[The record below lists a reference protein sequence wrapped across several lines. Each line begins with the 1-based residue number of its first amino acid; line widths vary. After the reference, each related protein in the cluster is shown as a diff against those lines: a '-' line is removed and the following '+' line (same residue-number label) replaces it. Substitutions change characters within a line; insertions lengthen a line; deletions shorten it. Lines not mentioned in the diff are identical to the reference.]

1 MEMKSA
7 EVVRN
12 AEERKAFYAKI
23 DRDNLAPL
31 WEVLKGLIPSEPKP
45 TAAPHLWCQRRLC
58 LWKQQ
63 QTTCERIRE
72 TRDRVS
78 QDR

>member
-23 DRDNLAPL
+23 DRDSLAPL
-31 WEVLKGLIPSEPKP
+31 WEVLKGLIP
-45 TAAPHLWCQRRLC
+45 A
-58 LWKQQ
+58 
-63 QTTCERIRE
+63 
-72 TRDRVS
+72 
-78 QDR
+78 